1 MSERK
6 IVVPEGSEA
15 MYENWHFAQAIR
27 EGDTLWCSGQ
37 LGIGPDGK
45 CPDDPKTQFRLA
57 FESLG
62 RVLAEAGASFA
73 DIVEMTT
80 FHVGLRQHMGAF
92 ASVKDDFVKKPYPA
106 WTAIGT
112 TELAVPGAL
121 VEIKV
126 VAKLV

>member
-6 IVVPEGSEA
+6 VIVPKGAEV
-15 MYENWHFAQAIR
+15 MYESWHFAQAIR

-37 LGIGPDGK
+37 LGVGHDGK
-45 CPDDPKTQFRLA
+45 CPEDPKAQFQLA
-57 FESLG
+57 FEAVG
-62 RVLAEAGASFA
+62 RVLAEGGASFA
-73 DIVEMTT
+73 DVVEITT

-92 ASVKDDFVKKPYPA
+92 AAVKDDFVKKPYPA

-112 TELAVPGAL
+112 TELALPGAL

-126 VAKLV
+126 IAKLG